1 MVSGDGVVEAVLLHV
16 DDAAVGAVAAVGDLV
31 LPGHVVGG
39 VERAHHQVGQGVVLQ
54 K

>member
-1 MVSGDGVVEAVLLHV
+1 MVARNGVVEAVLLDV

-39 VERAHHQVGQGVVLQ
+39 VERAHDEVGHGVVL
-54 K
+54 